1 MRSLI
6 RLAGYALA
14 ASLSLFTT
22 EGLAVSID
30 PGFDLLKTA
39 VSGSYVDLSGI
50 GIGRVEL
57 VGNNNLPGLEGLR
70 VDTIVERKAGCD
82 FNFTNQCTIDIQL
95 KELSLRSKNPVDIG
109 GTFFDVFVE
118 ENPENPSPEGSMTI
132 TLNSADGGTFSSV
145 LPVSAKLTFVEVG
158 NPSNSFIY
166 SFFDNFVSPEN
177 VPWSTIAPPGW
188 PSSDEYPAGGFYP
201 GVLPPSA
208 SLTGKPRFVGFVEQ
222 ALLARHRIPEPATL
236 ALFGAGLGLMGWRRR
251 KLA

>member
-1 MRSLI
+1 MRLI

-22 EGLAVSID
+22 EGLAVSIG

-39 VSGSYVDLSGI
+39 VSGSYVDLREI
-50 GIGRVEL
+50 PEIGRIVEL
-57 VGNNNLPGLEGLR
+57 VGNPLPGLGG

-82 FNFTNQCTIDIQL
+82 FDATNPCTIAIQL
-95 KELSLRSKNPVDIG
+95 IKLSLRSKDPVDIS
-109 GTFFDVFVE
+109 GTFFDVFVTE
-118 ENPENPSPEGSMTI
+118 QPPDPITPPDPVMTI
-132 TLNSADGGTFSSV
+132 TLNSAGDGGKFNSS
-145 LPVSAKLTFVEVG
+145 LPVKADLTFTQVG
-158 NPSNSFIY
+158 NPSNSFHV
-166 SFFDNFVSPEN
+166 SFFDVFTSLD
-177 VPWSTIAPPGW
+177 VPWSTMAPPGW

-201 GVLPPSA
+201 GVLPPSV
-208 SLTGKPRFVGFVEQ
+208 TGGRVRFVGFDEQ

>member
-82 FNFTNQCTIDIQL
+82 FDTTNPCTIPIQL

-118 ENPENPSPEGSMTI
+118 EDPLQDLGSMTI
-132 TLNSADGGTFSSV
+132 TLNSAGNGGTFSSS
-145 LPVSAKLTFVEVG
+145 LPVNAKLTFVEVG
-158 NPSNSFIY
+158 NPSNSFPV
-166 SFFDNFVSPEN
+166 SFFDVFTSLD

-188 PSSDEYPAGGFYP
+188 PSSDEYPARGFYP